1 MKNNYTD
8 YTSINQSTKPL
19 NNKTTKQQNMN
30 KKLYI
35 KPLCLAVEVETSSII
50 CMSVYDEE
58 APFVGAKHN
67 TFHDDFEESENLEGW
82 EEE

>member
-1 MKNNYTD
+1 
-8 YTSINQSTKPL
+8 
-19 NNKTTKQQNMN
+19 MN

-50 CMSVYDEE
+50 CMSVIDEE